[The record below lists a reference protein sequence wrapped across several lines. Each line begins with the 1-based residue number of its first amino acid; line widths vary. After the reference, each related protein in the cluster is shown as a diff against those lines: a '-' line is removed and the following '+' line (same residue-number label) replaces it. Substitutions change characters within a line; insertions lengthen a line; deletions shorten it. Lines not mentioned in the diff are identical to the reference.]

1 MKISI
6 EPTADGLVVRFTR
19 DDGQQ
24 VELAVSENGAQAEV
38 SGPFIIQTHGV
49 GDPTLTVVL
58 PFAEPGP

>member
-6 EPTADGLVVRFTR
+6 EPTADGLTVRFTR
-19 DDGQQ
+19 DDGRQ